1 MVIKKRDAKGVITDY
16 SYDSSDRIL
25 SINYPS
31 EPTSNI
37 TYTYDETQNGNYGI
51 GQLTRVSDSTGT
63 INYHYDEQGRI
74 TQKTQ
79 TIKSIEYKTKYQYNS
94 GRLVSITYPSNRVVT
109 YTYNE
114 IGKIKSIDTQNQ
126 GVDSPLIKKVDW
138 HPFGSIRQIQFS
150 SGVNET
156 RTYDQDYR
164 LKTIN
169 VHDGNSDLIN
179 REYSYKNDFNISV
192 IDDYINSLNSENY
205 SYSSVGR
212 MVQATGAWGN
222 IDVAYDLSGNRL
234 DWSEPGKNQSFLIE
248 HDSNRLSSITGDK
261 PVSYSY
267 DDTGNRIVANGVMGV
282 TKYIYNATG
291 RLTSIEKSNSIVGNY
306 KYNYLNQLTI
316 HSNKTEIK
324 NYIYD
329 ENGEQFSTIPNYNS
343 SSRIVF
349 LPLVTVNNNKTFKN
363 VRLLLKA
370 DSTWT
375 ILAAYEAV
383 IEQNQNELI
392 PNFNTTTNIVTFPKI
407 TVNNNITYSVDLF
420 LNPQGTWSILRADL
434 TQSVL
439 AKNATETGNVQQN
452 MRFPGQWA
460 LKESPFFYNWHRF
473 YDPET
478 GRYITSD
485 PIGFEGGDSNMF
497 GYVLSNPINFKDP
510 NGQISILAV
519 TTVILTA
526 AGIYTATG
534 IAPATAPGLCEDIY
548 PGLDWADHVGAWV
561 GTGAGI
567 ATARVL
573 GSSKVVG
580 GILGGTVGKK
590 GGEFVV
596 KKAVDKGIKS
606 TTTNSPSSPWNSDDC
621 NKCP

>member
-1 MVIKKRDAKGVITDY
+1 MEYIWLEDKPIVINESLANKFYAVHTDHLERPILLTNTAKV
-16 SYDSSDRIL
+16 
-25 SINYPS
+25 
-31 EPTSNI
+31 E
-37 TYTYDETQNGNYGI
+37 
-51 GQLTRVSDSTGT
+51 VW
-63 INYHYDEQGRI
+63 
-74 TQKTQ
+74 K
-79 TIKSIEYKTKYQYNS
+79 
-94 GRLVSITYPSNRVVT
+94 
-109 YTYNE
+109 
-114 IGKIKSIDTQNQ
+114 
-126 GVDSPLIKKVDW
+126 
-138 HPFGSIRQIQFS
+138 
-150 SGVNET
+150 
-156 RTYDQDYR
+156 
-164 LKTIN
+164 
-169 VHDGNSDLIN
+169 
-179 REYSYKNDFNISV
+179 
-192 IDDYINSLNSENY
+192 
-205 SYSSVGR
+205 
-212 MVQATGAWGN
+212 ATWKPWGN
-222 IDVAYDLSGNRL
+222 I
-234 DWSEPGKNQSFLIE
+234 
-248 HDSNRLSSITGDK
+248 
-261 PVSYSY
+261 
-267 DDTGNRIVANGVMGV
+267 
-282 TKYIYNATG
+282 YN
-291 RLTSIEKSNSIVGNY
+291 K
-306 KYNYLNQLTI
+306 
-316 HSNKTEIK
+316 
-324 NYIYD
+324 
-329 ENGEQFSTIPNYNS
+329 NGEQFSTIPNYNS

-349 LPLVTVNNNKTFKN
+349 LPLVTINNNKTFKN
-363 VRLLLKA
+363 VKLLLKA

-392 PNFNTTTNIVTFPKI
+392 PNFNTTTNIVTFPKV

-460 LKESPFFYNWHRF
+460 LKESPLFYNWHRF

-534 IAPATAPGLCEDIY
+534 IAPANAPGLCEDIY

-596 KKAVDKGIKS
+596 KKQLTKVSKALQLIVHQAHGIPMIATSVHESSVSKS
-606 TTTNSPSSPWNSDDC
+606 VSLLLTRKTEP
-621 NKCP
+621 